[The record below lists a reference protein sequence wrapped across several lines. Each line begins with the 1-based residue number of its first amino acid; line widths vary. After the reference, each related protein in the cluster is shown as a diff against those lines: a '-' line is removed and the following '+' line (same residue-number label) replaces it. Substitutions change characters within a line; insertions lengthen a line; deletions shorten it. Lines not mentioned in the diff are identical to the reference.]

1 MLRIGAACRSLEC
14 EAPRVNLLY
23 AKFLVWRSVQIQF
36 QIRYLVNYVRIDE
49 KETAAVLPDMG
60 VSRKGLVSA
69 PFGIFKVV

>member
-23 AKFLVWRSVQIQF
+23 GKFLVRRSFQLQF
-36 QIRYLVNYVRIDE
+36 QIRHLVNHIRIDE
-49 KETAAVLPDMG
+49 KEIAMILPDMG
-60 VSRKGLVSA
+60 VSREGLVSA